1 MLIQILEEYKTRTEY
16 RLLNN
21 FCNYEMVNINALK
34 KGTLVLSGILL
45 NKMKKE
51 EINTLNLWLENNS
64 NQLILLPAWGEINLS
79 NYFTT
84 SVDIKVKKTESF
96 FNGIPINYGIEAV
109 VKDKMF
115 CENGKN
121 FGINYRNNLSSGLIT
136 VVTLPLL
143 DYKMMDFHDEFKIYF
158 DKLIQN
164 IDCVKEILEEN
175 DDEID
180 IDNVHVFLIILS
192 SAKVQLKNV
201 MASIIFK
208 YFGARYEE
216 ELLVRKYKELVSG
229 EYINDEKLTDKGMR
243 VVKEKNL
250 RAFINVIKERKEKEN
265 DDGWS

>member
-1 MLIQILEEYKTRTEY
+1 MLIQVLEEYKNRTEY
-16 RLLNN
+16 RLLSN
-21 FCNYEMVNINALK
+21 FCNYEMVSINALK
-34 KGTLVLSGILL
+34 KGTLITPGILI

-51 EINTLNLWLENNS
+51 EINTLNLWLENSN
-64 NQLILLPAWGEINLS
+64 NQLILLPAWGEINVS
-79 NYFTT
+79 EYFTT
-84 SVDIKVKKTESF
+84 SVGIKVKKTEGF
-96 FNGIPINYGIEAV
+96 YNGIPINYHIEAV

-121 FGINYRNNLSSGLIT
+121 FGINYRSNLSSGLIT

-143 DYKMMDFHDEFKIYF
+143 DYKMMDFHDEFKNYF

-164 IDCVKEILEEN
+164 IDYVEEILEEN

-180 IDNVHVFLIILS
+180 IDNVHVFLIILL
-192 SAKVQLKNV
+192 SAKVQLKNE
-201 MASIIFK
+201 MASSIFK

-229 EYINDEKLTDKGMR
+229 GYINDEKLADKGMR

-250 RAFINVIKERKEKEN
+250 RAFINVIKERREN
-265 DDGWS
+265 EDGWS